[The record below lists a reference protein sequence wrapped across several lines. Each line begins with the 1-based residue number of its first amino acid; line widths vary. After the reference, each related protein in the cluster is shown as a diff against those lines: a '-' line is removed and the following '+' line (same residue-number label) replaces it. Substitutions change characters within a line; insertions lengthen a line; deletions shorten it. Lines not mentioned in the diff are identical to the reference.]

1 MLQTKRFAFANKI
14 DNQRPIEIAVAIS
27 AHDRDLR
34 TDRAERIKNSLRAN
48 IAKMPDLIRI
58 LRQDR
63 RVRRQTIVRVG
74 EDKNPPRAG
83 CMPPH
88 LAVAIGGAEDV
99 GFRWQHHVVEV
110 LREHR
115 CREESDRP

>member
-1 MLQTKRFAFANKI
+1 MLQTKLFAFANKI

-34 TDRAERIKNSLRAN
+34 TDRTERIKNSLRAN

-74 EDKNPPRAG
+74 EDKNP
-83 CMPPH
+83 
-88 LAVAIGGAEDV
+88 
-99 GFRWQHHVVEV
+99 
-110 LREHR
+110 
-115 CREESDRP
+115 